1 MASTTEPR
9 RSPSSRPSRRAL
21 LGAAALAPAAALPA
35 RAAAVPVG
43 PDPHPAWYRE
53 WEILLEWCDTADL
66 GGRELAEC
74 TEYHRS
80 HELERLIGT
89 TPAGTVAGA
98 LAQLRVLDYYHGESL
113 CLSEGD
119 AAGLA
124 NALATLERL
133 AELAAAVEP
142 EPDA

>member
-21 LGAAALAPAAALPA
+21 LGAGALAPAGALPA
-35 RAAAVPVG
+35 IAAAAE

-66 GGRELAEC
+66 GGRGPAEWPK
-74 TEYHRS
+74 YHRS

-98 LAQLRVLDYYHGESL
+98 LAQLRIVERWHGGTIAYSADD
-113 CLSEGD
+113 G
-119 AAGLA
+119 AGLE

-133 AELAAAVEP
+133 AGEPAAQAFR
-142 EPDA
+142 